1 MKKNKLIILISILLV
16 TVSSC
21 SDFLDVEPKNKI
33 PGDVLLTD
41 PKGIDAFIGNL
52 YYQAP
57 IEDFVYFPSAG
68 FNARGN
74 TGSLS
79 LSQYGLE
86 AIHSEWANWNA
97 FANDWWVK
105 GYKLNRSI
113 NILNESLPTLDITS
127 DMKEELEGEVS
138 FLRAYAYF
146 ALAKRYGGVPI
157 IEEVQEY
164 DTDFEKLKVPRK
176 TEKETWDFILAE
188 CDKAILKLPDNR
200 GSNNKSCR
208 RATKWA
214 AYALKSRVALH
225 AASLCKYWNKAPL
238 SGIAVEQKL
247 VGMDVADANQYYE
260 ACIKA
265 SVALIESGKF
275 GLYQPN
281 PANPTEAAR
290 NYQAL
295 FMDPNVAVDGVSE
308 VIFLKG
314 YANIGENLAHDLDGW
329 NNPNQTSGNFPHRGR
344 TNPILEFVDIYES
357 YDNPGY
363 SAPIVTTTD
372 GIIHNDG
379 YNPGLNYRT
388 FDSPK
393 DIFANKDARLFA
405 SIILPFSEW
414 KNMTIIIQG
423 GLVKPDGNSIEIGG
437 EYTHNG
443 VTYYTFGAQHTNQ
456 FSGFNG
462 SADMTRSGFLMKKF
476 LNENTTVNTWLQST
490 TDFMDMRYGEV
501 LLNFAEAVVESGYT
515 IGDAQQKAK
524 DAINTIRRRAG
535 HTVDIP
541 LTLDNVLRERKVEL
555 AFENKEYW
563 DLIRRRTFHTEFQ
576 SRYKKAL
583 MPMIDL
589 RGVTPQYILVRKDIT
604 SIDAKTF
611 MEKDYYRSI
620 PGTGGNGVIQ
630 NPQH

>member
-1 MKKNKLIILISILLV
+1 MKKNKFIILLSVLLIAA
-16 TVSSC
+16 TSC
-21 SDFLDVEPKNKI
+21 SDFLDVDPKNKI

-41 PKGIDAFIGNL
+41 PKGIDAFVGNL

-57 IEDFVYFPSAG
+57 IEDHVYFPRAG

-86 AIHSEWANWNA
+86 AIHSEWPNWNA

-105 GYKLNRSI
+105 GYRLNRSI
-113 NILNESLPTLDITS
+113 NILDESLPTLDITN
-127 DMKEELEGEVS
+127 DMRIELEGEVS
-138 FLRAYAYF
+138 FLRAYTYF

-157 IEEVQEY
+157 IVKAQEY
-164 DTDFEKLKVPRK
+164 DTDFDKLKVARN
-176 TEKETWDFILAE
+176 TEKETWDFILKE
-188 CDKAILKLPDNR
+188 CDKAIAKLPDNR
-200 GSNNKSCR
+200 GSNNKSSR
-208 RATKWA
+208 RATTWA
-214 AYALKSRVALH
+214 AQALKSRVALH
-225 AASLCKYWNKAPL
+225 AASLCKYWTQAPL
-238 SGIAVEQKL
+238 SGTAVDQKL
-247 VGMDVADANQYYE
+247 IGMNASDANHYYE
-260 ACIKA
+260 ICILASKA
-265 SVALIESGKF
+265 LMDSGKF
-275 GLYQPN
+275 GLYQPT
-281 PANPTEAAR
+281 PATPTEAAT

-308 VIFLKG
+308 AIFLKG

-344 TNPILEFVDIYES
+344 TNPILEFVDLYENYS
-357 YDNPGY
+357 TPGQ

-379 YNPGLNYRT
+379 YNPSLSYRR
-388 FDSPK
+388 FNSPK
-393 DIFANKDARLFA
+393 DIFADKDARLFA
-405 SIILPFSEW
+405 SVILPFTEW
-414 KNMTIIIQG
+414 KNTTIIIQG
-423 GLVKPDGNSIEIGG
+423 GIVKPDGTSIETGG

-443 VTYYTFGAQHTNQ
+443 NTYYTFGAEHTNQ

-462 SADMTRSGFLMKKF
+462 RADMTRSGFLMKKF

-490 TDFMDMRYGEV
+490 TDFMDMRYAEV
-501 LLNFAEAVVESGYT
+501 LLNFAEAAVESGYT
-515 IGDAQQKAK
+515 ANNAQQEAK

-535 HTVDIP
+535 HMTDIP

-576 SRYKKAL
+576 ARYKKAL

-589 RGVTPQYILVRKDIT
+589 RGATPEYILVRKDIT

-611 MEKDYYRSI
+611 QEKDYYRHI
-620 PGTGGNGVIQ
+620 PGTSGNGVVQ